1 MILIHLSRATDHGG
15 GAVCKD
21 LASEWS
27 FVHDRREATFG
38 IEQAHSQLMKAL
50 ASMRAEAPLALA
62 L

>member
-1 MILIHLSRATDHGG
+1 MILIHLSRATDWW

-27 FVHDRREATFG
+27 FVHDKREATFG
-38 IEQAHSQLMKAL
+38 IYLAHSQLLKTL
-50 ASMRAEAPLALA
+50 ASMRPETPVALA